1 MASVHGSV
9 SMARGAGPHQS
20 LMSFMSESAR
30 RTSSCASYNSIGY
43 TVNCSFVNVPVTTSR
58 CAENTMQ
65 SGQPCLVLSSQF
77 VGVNLRP
84 RAAGTAVARSK
95 TGSSGGRFVPTFP
108 LITAVMSRDLEE
120 MQTTRIETPKVF
132 DFDSYMRV
140 KAKAVNVALDKAIIP
155 NFPAK
160 LIDSMRY
167 SLLAGGK
174 RVRPALC
181 IAACE
186 LVGGK
191 EETAMPTACA
201 LEMIHTM
208 TLIDDDLPCMDN
220 DDLRR
225 GKPTNHKVFGED
237 TAVLAGIALHS
248 LAFEH
253 VVRATKGVEA
263 DKLLS
268 VIAHLGKASGS
279 EGVLAGQIVDI
290 ASEGDPNIDME
301 TLQYIHFHKTATL
314 LEASVVTG
322 AILGGAN
329 DHQIDRLGEY
339 SRNIGLLF
347 QVVDD
352 ILDVTQ
358 SSAELGKTAGK
369 DLVTDKATYPKLLG
383 LENAK
388 NFAQELKAKA
398 KEQLSIFDQA
408 KAAPLLGLTDYIANR
423 QN

>member
-1 MASVHGSV
+1 MASMHGSV

-58 CAENTMQ
+58 CAENMMQ
-65 SGQPCLVLSSQF
+65 SRQPCLVLSSQF
-77 VGVNLRP
+77 IGVNLRP

-225 GKPTNHKVFGED
+225 GKPTNHKVS
-237 TAVLAGIALHS
+237 LLHHSFFS
-248 LAFEH
+248 LEFH
-253 VVRATKGVEA
+253 NPVVF
-263 DKLLS
+263 S
-268 VIAHLGKASGS
+268 
-279 EGVLAGQIVDI
+279 
-290 ASEGDPNIDME
+290 PW
-301 TLQYIHFHKTATL
+301 
-314 LEASVVTG
+314 
-322 AILGGAN
+322 
-329 DHQIDRLGEY
+329 
-339 SRNIGLLF
+339 
-347 QVVDD
+347 
-352 ILDVTQ
+352 
-358 SSAELGKTAGK
+358 SSMIMCFL
-369 DLVTDKATYPKLLG
+369 
-383 LENAK
+383 
-388 NFAQELKAKA
+388 
-398 KEQLSIFDQA
+398 
-408 KAAPLLGLTDYIANR
+408 
-423 QN
+423 